1 MLDDAMAAIGTAEQG
16 VLVMLHKPLSGQEL
30 LQGLTRSTEQV
41 PPRKWDP
48 LLHGI
53 GAQILRDLGV
63 HKMRLLSS
71 PQRIPAMTGF
81 DLEITGFQL
90 PDGSRTSL

>member
-1 MLDDAMAAIGTAEQG
+1 MA
-16 VLVMLHKPLSGQEL
+16 VMLHKPLTGQEL
-30 LQGLTRSTEQV
+30 MQGLTETGNQSQ
-41 PPRKWDP
+41 PRKWDP

-63 HKMRLLSS
+63 TQMRLLSS

-81 DLEITGFQL
+81 NLEVTGFQS
-90 PDGSRTSL
+90 PDGTLTNV